1 MIQLIFTRRFVRLLA
16 AWLLISA
23 AVLGVAASCGDSGG
37 GMWQGGS
44 DSEPGWRR

>member
-1 MIQLIFTRRFVRLLA
+1 MTMIFTRRFVRLVAVWALIVLA
-16 AWLLISA
+16 TLL
-23 AVLGVAASCGDSGG
+23 VTASCDDSGG